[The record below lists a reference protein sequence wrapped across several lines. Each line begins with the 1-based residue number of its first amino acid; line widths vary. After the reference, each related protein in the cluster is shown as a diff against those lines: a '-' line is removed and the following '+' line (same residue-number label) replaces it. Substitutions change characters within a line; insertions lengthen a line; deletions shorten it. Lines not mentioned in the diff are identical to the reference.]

1 MRVSKLAHLFD
12 RHDDSRA
19 SSANLFPRNFAM
31 GRSRIIPLKM
41 ADSDSDT
48 PLFGPERGRK
58 RAADSDDDIP
68 LFGPMSR
75 PAKIQKP
82 CPPEDYLKEEVAGL
96 SQEEL
101 NAGAVDEADSEYRL
115 GVAESLASTP
125 SKNELEVSQSFSKQ
139 EGAAR
144 EDVARKAAAEMTSF
158 GKGTLKIRT

>member
-1 MRVSKLAHLFD
+1 
-12 RHDDSRA
+12 
-19 SSANLFPRNFAM
+19 M

-68 LFGPMSR
+68 LFGPLSR

-101 NAGAVDEADSEYRL
+101 NAGAVDEAELRL

-139 EGAAR
+139 EDVDR
-144 EDVARKAAAEMTSF
+144 EDAARKAAAEMTSF

>member
-1 MRVSKLAHLFD
+1 
-12 RHDDSRA
+12 
-19 SSANLFPRNFAM
+19 
-31 GRSRIIPLKM
+31 M

-75 PAKIQKP
+75 PAKMQKP

-96 SQEEL
+96 SEEEL
-101 NAGAVDEADSEYRL
+101 NAGAVDEAELRL

-125 SKNELEVSQSFSKQ
+125 SKKSLSFSKQ
-139 EGAAR
+139 EDA
-144 EDVARKAAAEMTSF
+144 EDMARKAAAKMTSF
-158 GKGTLKIRT
+158 GKGTLRIRT

>member
-1 MRVSKLAHLFD
+1 
-12 RHDDSRA
+12 
-19 SSANLFPRNFAM
+19 
-31 GRSRIIPLKM
+31 M

-58 RAADSDDDIP
+58 RVEDSDDDIP
-68 LFGPMSR
+68 IFGPMSR
-75 PAKIQKP
+75 PAKMQKP

-101 NAGAVDEADSEYRL
+101 NAGAVDEAELRL

-139 EGAAR
+139 E
-144 EDVARKAAAEMTSF
+144 DVDRKDATRKAAAEMTSL
-158 GKGTLKIRT
+158 GKGTLKIRK